1 MFYSSCHPTHFF
13 VFKKCILG
21 TSNFVIVVTSV
32 FEAMVST
39 GFGEGGGERNMAI
52 FPHGQIHV
60 IGWSKGGC
68 SCM

>member
-1 MFYSSCHPTHFF
+1 M
-13 VFKKCILG
+13 LG
-21 TSNFVIVVTSV
+21 TSKFVIVVTSV

-60 IGWSKGGC
+60 IG
-68 SCM
+68 